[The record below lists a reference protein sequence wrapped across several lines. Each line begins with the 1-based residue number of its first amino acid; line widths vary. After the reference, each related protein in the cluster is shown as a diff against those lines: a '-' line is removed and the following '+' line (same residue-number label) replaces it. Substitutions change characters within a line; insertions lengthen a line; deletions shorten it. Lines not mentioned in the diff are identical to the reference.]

1 MLDGLQQRRILKER
15 TIFDRFAD
23 AGVVLQYALTR
34 PNILV
39 SYLGVAHLA
48 LWKPDRLPRSFYRCM
63 RPLTRKFINIW
74 RIGKGNSI
82 AFFTRVDS
90 PSIHDNQEKRARSP
104 RRSRT
109 HVVFLFHIVVQKI
122 DVQ

>member
-1 MLDGLQQRRILKER
+1 MLGALQRGGFLKKQ
-15 TIFDRFAD
+15 TFFYRFAD
-23 AGVVLQYALTR
+23 AGLFLHSALPR

-63 RPLTRKFINIW
+63 RPLTRKFINIG
-74 RIGKGNSI
+74 RIGKSNSI

-90 PSIHDNQEKRARSP
+90 PSIHDNQDKRARSP